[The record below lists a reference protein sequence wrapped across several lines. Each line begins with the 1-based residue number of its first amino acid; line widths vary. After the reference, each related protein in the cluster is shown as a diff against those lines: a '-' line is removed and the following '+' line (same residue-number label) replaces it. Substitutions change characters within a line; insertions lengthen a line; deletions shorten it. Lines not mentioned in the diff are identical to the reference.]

1 MKYFPFK
8 VLVLCIL
15 LPPVAYILTI
25 QLLEQQLERTVEKE
39 IRKIY
44 LGETEPLF
52 SGTVSVQQ
60 AVTRNIDR
68 YLARKKP
75 SAWGVRVQVTVAT
88 RQGNII
94 YPLGFE
100 TDEEV
105 TAASLVKTAAEN
117 YQILDQGLV
126 LSVDLTI
133 EHARLLSGLVLGV
146 FIAAALLVFFGF
158 YRVGVRRARA
168 DEHRRLQEVQRL
180 ENLQKDYQ
188 TRLSVLN
195 REQETLSSELE
206 QVKEHFAGAQKQASI
221 NEDEMIEE
229 IDRLEKKLTANLD
242 RQEEQRAVIDELK
255 AEIQQFESGKRKVRR
270 EKVKEAA
277 VFEKRFNTL
286 YKKSMVHPKA
296 VDGFTDLTAELQL
309 KAEEIIHQLNEDPAL
324 VPVKRKVF
332 GKKNRETVFE
342 VIFAY
347 KGRLYYRLLPDKRVE
362 VLSIGTK
369 HTQSKDLA
377 FLNNL

>member
-146 FIAAALLVFFGF
+146 FIAAALLVFFGP
-158 YRVGVRRARA
+158 VGTKNEHARA
-168 DEHRRLQEVQRL
+168 FSFECYIRPLLRCQGAVYR
-180 ENLQKDYQ
+180 
-188 TRLSVLN
+188 S
-195 REQETLSSELE
+195 
-206 QVKEHFAGAQKQASI
+206 AGAF
-221 NEDEMIEE
+221 
-229 IDRLEKKLTANLD
+229 
-242 RQEEQRAVIDELK
+242 V
-255 AEIQQFESGKRKVRR
+255 V
-270 EKVKEAA
+270 
-277 VFEKRFNTL
+277 
-286 YKKSMVHPKA
+286 
-296 VDGFTDLTAELQL
+296 
-309 KAEEIIHQLNEDPAL
+309 
-324 VPVKRKVF
+324 
-332 GKKNRETVFE
+332 
-342 VIFAY
+342 
-347 KGRLYYRLLPDKRVE
+347 
-362 VLSIGTK
+362 
-369 HTQSKDLA
+369 
-377 FLNNL
+377 